1 MGITRS
7 SLQVTVPEPTPEM
20 LAALNRASLASAST
34 HAATAGGTAGGR
46 GAAAD
51 APMTVPL
58 WTTQTEG
65 VRQMLRGGQLK
76 GRLVLFPHQFLH
88 GEVLD
93 AHIAARFLVGK
104 RLFQ

>member
-1 MGITRS
+1 
-7 SLQVTVPEPTPEM
+7 M
-20 LAALNRASLASAST
+20 LAALTRASLASASA
-34 HAATAGGTAGGR
+34 HA
-46 GAAAD
+46 AAAD

-76 GRLVLFPHQFLH
+76 GRLVLFPHHFLH
-88 GEVLD
+88 GEDLD